1 MAEKRAT
8 RPGLR
13 LRRVVVS
20 CVCAV
25 FLTAVTACGSSG
37 STGASGSSA
46 ESGSAGSSA
55 ATITIKDFKYTTPTS
70 VAPGAKI
77 SVKNEDS
84 IAHTVTADSGNAF
97 DDQAN
102 SGTSSFTAPSEPGS
116 YTFHCTFHPEMHG
129 TLVVK

>member
-1 MAEKRAT
+1 MRRA
-8 RPGLR
+8 
-13 LRRVVVS
+13 VVA

-25 FLTAVTACGSSG
+25 FLTTGTACGSGPDSN
-37 STGASGSSA
+37 GATGSSA
-46 ESGSAGSSA
+46 GAAA

-70 VAPGAKI
+70 VAPGVTI
-77 SVKNEDS
+77 NVNNEDS

-102 SGTSSFTAPSEPGS
+102 SGASSFTAPSKAGS
-116 YTFHCTFHPEMHG
+116 YPFHCTFHPEMHG

>member
-1 MAEKRAT
+1 MAEPRAAKT
-8 RPGLR
+8 SLR
-13 LRRVVVS
+13 MRRAVVS
-20 CVCAV
+20 CLCAV
-25 FLTAVTACGSSG
+25 LLTAAAACGSGPDSN
-37 STGASGSSA
+37 GATGSSA
-46 ESGSAGSSA
+46 NGAAA

-70 VAPGAKI
+70 VSPGATI
-77 SVKNEDS
+77 NVKNEDS

-116 YTFHCTFHPEMHG
+116 YPFHCTFHPEMHG

>member
-1 MAEKRAT
+1 MVEPRAAIA
-8 RPGLR
+8 G
-13 LRRVVVS
+13 RRVRRAVVS

-25 FLTAVTACGSSG
+25 FLTTVTACGSGPNSN
-37 STGASGSSA
+37 GATGSSA
-46 ESGSAGSSA
+46 NGAAA

-70 VAPGAKI
+70 VSPGATI
-77 SVKNEDS
+77 DVKNEDS

-116 YTFHCTFHPEMHG
+116 YPFHCTFHPEMHG